1 MSLVPQKKSYLV
13 CVEDEFSN
21 IHETYA
27 YFFFQEQKWDSQQRA
42 ETAAWKKNITLYF
55 ENLQFHHIHTYQIT
69 FLMTCQQHWSWF
81 QAELERIEA
90 ERLAKEEEEERLAME
105 EAERLGAEAR
115 RAEEERLQK
124 AIEEAQKREVRPVF
138 SQNYI
143 LWQSPT
149 VY

>member
-1 MSLVPQKKSYLV
+1 
-13 CVEDEFSN
+13 
-21 IHETYA
+21 
-27 YFFFQEQKWDSQQRA
+27 
-42 ETAAWKKNITLYF
+42 
-55 ENLQFHHIHTYQIT
+55 
-69 FLMTCQQHWSWF
+69 MTCQQHWSWF